1 VGIGGGGFFHRGY
14 GYGEVSLDGY
24 VPVTI
29 PRRRDRAPKNAR
41 LFERRAPTS
50 VILNRVKMK
59 TDL

>member
-1 VGIGGGGFFHRGY
+1 VVGDFSIVGMGMGKSHSMGMY
-14 GYGEVSLDGY
+14 PLPSLGEETGPL
-24 VPVTI
+24 
-29 PRRRDRAPKNAR
+29 KNAR